1 MPKFVHFHPVI
12 NFLQR
17 SAFWDLAGRFFC
29 VSEHP
34 KVCAF
39 IAQKL
44 NKLGRPF
51 FIFPDNFCHSIR
63 IRKEKYPI
71 WRPRYSCQNFI
82 PMGLVGPRMAHSKIW
97 TSPLRFL
104 KNLGKT
110 FLGVGRPGGLAPKF
124 KGSPR
129 TRYGGIIGGPL
140 GVQNTVGTGALGQT
154 LGTEVSRK
162 SENFEIL
169 GSGSVLGAL

>member
-1 MPKFVHFHPVI
+1 MAANSKLVFFARKNSEVEPIGLHFGPLVGRTMAHIHDVGSRLLFRVTREI
-12 NFLQR
+12 VLFQRNF
-17 SAFWDLAGRFFC
+17 GFFSC
-29 VSEHP
+29 ES
-34 KVCAF
+34 
-39 IAQKL
+39 
-44 NKLGRPF
+44 G
-51 FIFPDNFCHSIR
+51 
-63 IRKEKYPI
+63 
-71 WRPRYSCQNFI
+71 PRYSCQNFI
-82 PMGLVGPRMAHSKIW
+82 PMGLGGPRMAHSKIW

-140 GVQNTVGTGALGQT
+140 DVQNTVGTGALGQT